1 MKTIII
7 SLLGLS
13 SCVSGFVSQPRP
25 IIPKVVLFSTEE
37 ARATEVPL
45 VVSGTNIELT
55 PALVDYVNKRIGGNL
70 NKLGSNGAIREC
82 DVHLSVNKNPK
93 VKNAH
98 KVEVT
103 TNLKGVTIHSRTETP
118 DMYESIDAVAHAL
131 NRKLRKYKER
141 RQQGWHG
148 GSNMGD
154 DIMAIL
160 EEMEAEQNWDETAG
174 VDDDEFEDPD
184 KPTVMSVKSYD
195 LNKPTSLEEAVFALD
210 YTDHDFYV
218 FRNKDTDAVN
228 VVYKRN
234 AGGIG
239 HVEP

>member
-1 MKTIII
+1 MR
-7 SLLGLS
+7 LLLCLLSLS
-13 SCVSGFVSQPRP
+13 SLASGFTTPFAANSPRTALAVSAADSDT
-25 IIPKVVLFSTEE
+25 I
-37 ARATEVPL
+37 PL

-55 PALVDYVNKRIGGNL
+55 DALVDYVNKRIGGNL
-70 NKLGSNGAIREC
+70 NKLSSNGAIREC

-98 KVEVT
+98 RVEVT
-103 TNLKGVTIHSRTETP
+103 TNLVGTTIHSKTESP
-118 DMYESIDAVAHAL
+118 DMYESIDAVGHAL

-148 GSNMGD
+148 GSNTGD
-154 DIMAIL
+154 DLMSVL
-160 EEMEAEQNWDETAG
+160 EEMEAEQNWADQEE
-174 VDDDEFEDPD
+174 DDEFEDPE
-184 KPTVMSVKSYD
+184 KPTLMAVKSYD
-195 LNKPTSLEEAVFALD
+195 LDKPTSLEEAVFALD

-218 FRNKDTDAVN
+218 FRNKETDAIN